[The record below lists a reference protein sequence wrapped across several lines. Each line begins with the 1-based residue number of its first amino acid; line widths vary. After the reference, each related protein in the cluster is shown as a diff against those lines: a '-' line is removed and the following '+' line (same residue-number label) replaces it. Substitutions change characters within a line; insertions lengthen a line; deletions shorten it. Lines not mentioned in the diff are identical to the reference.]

1 MPDKRATEIEAMNA
15 TPFALPADDGLE
27 IFVYRWMPEDVPPRA
42 VVQIAHGMAEHAARY
57 ERFAAAL
64 CQAGIGVY
72 ANDHRGHGRTAGGL
86 ENIGFFADTDGWNKV
101 VADMGELRRV
111 IGEEN
116 PGVPVFLFGH
126 SMGSF
131 LSRTFI
137 SRHGNEIQGV
147 ILSGTGGDPGL
158 LGKVGL
164 FIARTLCFLKGAK
177 SPSPLLNALSFG
189 DFNKPF
195 RPNRTDFD
203 WLSRDEAEV
212 DKYVADPLCGAVFT
226 AGFFVDLIGG
236 INEIHTP
243 DTYGR
248 TPRDLPILL
257 FSGAQDPVGACGSGV
272 REVFDAY
279 QKAGIED
286 IQMKL
291 YEDGRHEMLNE
302 TNRQE
307 VMENVIQWIQE
318 RL

>member
-1 MPDKRATEIEAMNA
+1 MIAT
-15 TPFALPADDGLE
+15 TFDLPTDDGLTL
-27 IFVYRWMPEDVPPRA
+27 FVYRWMPENVPLRA

-64 CQAGIGVY
+64 CRAGIGVY
-72 ANDHRGHGRTAGGL
+72 ANDHRGHGRTAGGP
-86 ENIGFFADTDGWNKV
+86 ENIGYFADADGWNKV
-101 VADMGELRRV
+101 VADMGQLCAA
-111 IGEEN
+111 IGREN
-116 PGVPVFLFGH
+116 PGVPIFLFGH

-137 SRHGNEIQGV
+137 SRRGNEIRGA

-158 LGKVGL
+158 LGKIGL
-164 FIARTLCFLKGAK
+164 FIARALCFIKGAK

-189 DFNKPF
+189 GFNKPF
-195 RPNRTDFD
+195 RPNRTEFD
-203 WLSRDEAEV
+203 WLSRDAAEV

-243 DTYGR
+243 DTFTR
-248 TPRDLPILL
+248 TPGDLPILL
-257 FSGAQDPVGACGSGV
+257 FSGARDPVSADGKGV

-279 QKAGIED
+279 QKAGAVD
-286 IQMKL
+286 IQMTL

-302 TNRQE
+302 TNRDE
-307 VMENVIQWIQE
+307 VTENIIQWIQE